1 MVTWKYEI
9 CFEELQAA
17 MLCYPMVI
25 FTLVKITCFS
35 LVEISLLPAKARL
48 VFHSCLYKNHI

>member
-9 CFEELQAA
+9 CFEELQGA

-25 FTLVKITCFS
+25 FTLVKITCFFTRGDITFTRKS
-35 LVEISLLPAKARL
+35 SPGISLL
-48 VFHSCLYKNHI
+48 FI